1 MGRHIYTNG
10 KVPFIFT
17 GWILLT
23 QFFFVKAVPIL
34 MKMYMNTKY
43 IKCNTFNQLFHKN
56 INHKDQSPK
65 KYHSLTSVISVRSLT
80 IVTLPTQLSNVDFF
94 FFFIFIL
101 VLLTML
107 TEQYY
112 LKKLE
117 ANLKHQSS
125 SCYSVSGITESWL
138 HRRNLQAPDWFGS
151 F

>member
-94 FFFIFIL
+94 FFFFFIFMLVFTDHVDWAIL
-101 VLLTML
+101 SQKAGGKFKASKQQLLQCEWHNWKLAT
-107 TEQYY
+107 Q
-112 LKKLE
+112 KKP
-117 ANLKHQSS
+117 SS
-125 SCYSVSGITESWL
+125 TWL
-138 HRRNLQAPDWFGS
+138 VW
-151 F
+151 